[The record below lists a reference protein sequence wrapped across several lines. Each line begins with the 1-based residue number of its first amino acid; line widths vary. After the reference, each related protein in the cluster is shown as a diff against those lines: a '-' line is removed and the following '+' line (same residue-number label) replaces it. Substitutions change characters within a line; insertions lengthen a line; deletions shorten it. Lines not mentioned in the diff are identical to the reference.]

1 MSGSATC
8 GGRRS
13 SEVCARTGPAIG
25 PMLAAHDSMRSSRCR
40 RVIRRALV
48 CAGAMALASC
58 SGGSLTADGGT
69 GGGGFMTCDHPPRI
83 TSCSPDAG
91 TLPVVSTTPFP
102 EVPTAISPCSVEGA
116 SCEGTYCY
124 DWGDRPFKTTC
135 CAGRWRSDFAGP
147 CPGPFPPGDP
157 FVCTADLSCTIGQTY
172 CSSSN
177 PDRTETRAQSC
188 QPVCAA
194 GDCSCFCDEAEGCDF
209 RPPGSACP
217 VDECHCRRVTAGPNI
232 PVPGAVAVQCDYAPL
247 DISVCYPDPN
257 ADARCGGL
265 RYAVLCAGSD
275 DLPADCT
282 PLPESGETAACGFPV
297 RYYCC
302 NV

>member
-1 MSGSATC
+1 
-8 GGRRS
+8 
-13 SEVCARTGPAIG
+13 
-25 PMLAAHDSMRSSRCR
+25 MLAAHDSMQSSRCR

-135 CAGRWRSDFAGP
+135 CAGRWRSDSRRHRGRFRPAIRLSARQTSAAQLVRP
-147 CPGPFPPGDP
+147 
-157 FVCTADLSCTIGQTY
+157 TARLRIRIGQRPARSRVSQSARPATAAA
-172 CSSSN
+172 SA
-177 PDRTETRAQSC
+177 TRPRAAISGRREA
-188 QPVCAA
+188 PVPLTNA
-194 GDCSCFCDEAEGCDF
+194 
-209 RPPGSACP
+209 
-217 VDECHCRRVTAGPNI
+217 TAG
-232 PVPGAVAVQCDYAPL
+232 A
-247 DISVCYPDPN
+247 
-257 ADARCGGL
+257 
-265 RYAVLCAGSD
+265 
-275 DLPADCT
+275 
-282 PLPESGETAACGFPV
+282 
-297 RYYCC
+297 
-302 NV
+302 